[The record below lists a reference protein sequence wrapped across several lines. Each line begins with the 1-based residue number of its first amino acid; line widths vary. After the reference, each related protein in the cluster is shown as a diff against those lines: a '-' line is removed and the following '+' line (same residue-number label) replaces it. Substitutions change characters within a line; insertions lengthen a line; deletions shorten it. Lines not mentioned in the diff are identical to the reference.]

1 MPQLPL
7 HWGSLSPLAGSGAA
21 AGEACEEK
29 GAGRGRGEGQAAE
42 VPRHYVLTS
51 EAMHEYATVQV
62 GRPALVPLFSFLPC
76 QCRPPRIAA
85 LCAIPRLPPLLP
97 KERCLGV

>member
-7 HWGSLSPLAGSGAA
+7 HWGSLSPLAGPGAA
-21 AGEACEEK
+21 AGEAGEACEEE

-62 GRPALVPLFSFLPC
+62 GRPALAPLFSSLPV
-76 QCRPPRIAA
+76 PPAKDS
-85 LCAIPRLPPLLP
+85 CPL
-97 KERCLGV
+97 RQG